1 MQAGTSQVTLNR
13 GLSTFSAALFGL
25 AYICPTVVISTFG
38 VLAEDTHGAVATA
51 YLIATAGILLTAFS
65 YARMAARYPQA
76 GSAYTYVSR
85 TTNAAAG
92 LLAGW
97 VLVLDYFFVPMVICL
112 FTAKAVEVV
121 LPDVSYRV
129 WVALIAL
136 ATTVVNI
143 LGIKVA
149 NRVNLAIMVTQL
161 AVIAALIVLCIVFL
175 NASPHHPNAW
185 TFAPFMSAQT
195 SLGTAMGG
203 AAIAAYSFLG
213 FDAVT
218 TLSEETLEPTR
229 SIPIATVFAAGA
241 SGVIYIVTACLM
253 ELVHPD
259 LNFNDIDNA
268 GYEIVALVSGRAFPA
283 IFAVVLIA
291 FTASVM
297 CAQAGSSRLL
307 YAMGRDGVLPRPFAY
322 LEPRFRTPVFN
333 IGLMGLVMLVGEWI
347 DVETAASCVNFGAF
361 TAFLAVNLCVLFDH
375 VGGRRELPGGWIK
388 LLQAAAGAVAAAWLI
403 LSLRRT
409 ALAVGLLWLGLGVVY
424 WLVRTRGLSRPLAV
438 KSST

>member
-1 MQAGTSQVTLNR
+1 MQAGTSHVTLNR
-13 GLSTFSAALFGL
+13 GLGTFSAAVFGL

-38 VLAEDTHGAVATA
+38 VLAEGTHGAVATA
-51 YLIATAGILLTAFS
+51 YLIATAAILLTAFS

-112 FTAKAVEVV
+112 FTAKAFEVV
-121 LPDVSYRV
+121 LPDVSYRL

-136 ATTVVNI
+136 STTVINI
-143 LGIKVA
+143 LGIKIA
-149 NRVNLAIMVTQL
+149 NRVNLAIMVAQL
-161 AVIAALIVLCIVFL
+161 AVIAALILLCIVFL
-175 NASPHHPNAW
+175 NAPTHRPNAW
-185 TFAPFMSAQT
+185 TFAPFMNSHT
-195 SLGTAMGG
+195 NLGVAMGG

-218 TLSEETLEPTR
+218 TLSEETLAPTH
-229 SIPIATVFAAGA
+229 SIPIATVVAAAA
-241 SGVIYIVTACLM
+241 SGVIYIVTAFLM
-253 ELVHPD
+253 GLVHPN

-283 IFAVVLIA
+283 IFAVVLTA
-291 FTASVM
+291 FIASVM

-307 YAMGRDGVLPRPFAY
+307 YAMGRDGVLPKQFAY
-322 LEPRFRTPVFN
+322 LEPRFRTPAFN

-361 TAFLAVNLCVLFDH
+361 TAFLSVNLCVLFDH
-375 VGGRRELPGGWIK
+375 VGGRRELPGGWVK

-409 ALAVGLLWLGLGVVY
+409 ALVVGLLWLGLGVAY

-438 KSST
+438 KPSP